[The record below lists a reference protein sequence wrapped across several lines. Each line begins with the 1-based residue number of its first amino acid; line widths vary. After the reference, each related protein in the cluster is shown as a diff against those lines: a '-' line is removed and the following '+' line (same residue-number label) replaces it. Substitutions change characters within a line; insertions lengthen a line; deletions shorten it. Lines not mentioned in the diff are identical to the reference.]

1 MQGTPTRGYPGAGAW
16 RGGGSHRVG
25 FDSVSGDANRVS
37 RTAGNESIEFLDAV
51 HCREDRS
58 SRYLAL
64 VNS

>member
-16 RGGGSHRVG
+16 RGGGGHGVG

-37 RTAGNESIEFLDAV
+37 RTAGNESIEFLGAV
-51 HCREDRS
+51 RCRKERF